1 MVQAANLNRTYN
13 VRTLYVHECEPKL
26 YVQCTYI
33 VRTVP
38 AGLEGVDEGPDRTS
52 ICSLAQDIVYTA
64 SNKWKLTPKQIGLGL
79 TLHQATRSATLVDL
93 FHSAGHTVGMDT
105 IRRLDTTIATKI
117 LDKYEQN
124 GNVYIP
130 NDIVQSAKGQMVLAS
145 CDNIDVLEETIDG
158 KNTFHSTQMMLWQ
171 RGPPPESSSASDQVI
186 GRQKALNP
194 SVLKSL
200 HKLDRATPFSG
211 TRPKPRLDSPAIE
224 IDTWFQSSEERNE
237 AGSKN
242 LAWILSRLHD
252 VDNQHVPSW
261 SSFNEASSTTDPPLT
276 VAGMMPILQAPA
288 DDNDT
293 MTTVINRFK
302 KIADHLGQKHTVIV
316 VDQPLYSRA
325 KELIWASP
333 DALLD
338 VVMLLGDLHICFN
351 FLKVIGKHVESAG
364 LDDAWVEAGL
374 FAQNSTEA
382 MMDGKAYYRAV
393 RGHTLAYEALWRIKW
408 EKFQEWLVLNNHNLD
423 LDEEI
428 SRVAILFNRKET
440 GYSSDITDAVH
451 GLSSILRNGRVRH
464 LLDAFDKELS
474 QQPTFKFWS
483 TYLEMVELLLDF
495 IRANRDGN
503 WQLHLD
509 TFAAMLPWMTVY
521 DHVNYARW
529 GPVYLADMK
538 ALPHTAPEV
547 YQEFLMG
554 NFVVKR
560 SRHRFNQVPVDQ
572 ATEWI
577 NRLCK
582 ISNGIIGIT
591 RNESA
596 RDRFCATWAER
607 SRVSQNTK
615 KLYGLND
622 DDEAISTRKDALPSH
637 VRSDEE
643 SVKKLASEFMR
654 CDVFGA
660 KLAASQAKDPIDMID
675 EESDEVPEGVL
686 ISLASKDVATS
697 EIKDDLFSA
706 RSRGAVLVKRN
717 VTERLVEKKVK
728 FFDPVKRNN
737 SKTFA
742 TLYKTRVVTQK
753 SENKTVKADRKLIQ
767 KLLNASQA
775 GRNIEMERILSHE
788 LSILP
793 LSLVKTN
800 GQMNTTSKSEMLE
813 LLTKEL
819 GKMVPSETPH

>member
-1 MVQAANLNRTYN
+1 MASKNVAPLQVLKRKHDGLDSTMCLFCHSDKKEVLRVGSAAGKDRILQVCNERRKLRDTDTLTVINSVSDLAGTPVWTTEELKWHKSCYSTFTSVIALDRLRKRFNLSASTSGASGSKTDTNQPRPHRQTLQANFQLCIFCQSSNTSGMPLSKKASLLMYPSNRSEYVIAKHLGASCSSESTSSSDESSPDLSVQESGELHELIHTALKIRMDLDDTPGHSAAWHGIDQEHVEKVIPNS
-13 VRTLYVHECEPKL
+13 LYVFL
-26 YVQCTYI
+26 SVLLGGVNT
-33 VRTVP
+33 
-38 AGLEGVDEGPDRTS
+38 LEGVDEGPDRTS

-64 SNKWKLTPKQIGLGL
+64 SNKRKLTPKQIGLGL

-145 CDNIDVLEETIDG
+145 CDNIDVLDETIDG

-171 RGPPPESSSASDQVI
+171 RVPPPESSSASDQVI

-211 TRPKPRLDSPAIE
+211 TRPKPRLDGPAIE

-261 SSFNEASSTTDPPLT
+261 SSFNEASSTKDPPLT
-276 VAGMMPILQAPA
+276 VAGMMPIIQAPA

-333 DALLD
+333 DALSD

-440 GYSSDITDAVH
+440 GYSSDITDAVY

-474 QQPTFKFWS
+474 QQPNFKFWS
-483 TYLEMVELLLDF
+483 T
-495 IRANRDGN
+495 
-503 WQLHLD
+503 
-509 TFAAMLPWMTVY
+509 
-521 DHVNYARW
+521 
-529 GPVYLADMK
+529 
-538 ALPHTAPEV
+538 
-547 YQEFLMG
+547 
-554 NFVVKR
+554 
-560 SRHRFNQVPVDQ
+560 
-572 ATEWI
+572 
-577 NRLCK
+577 
-582 ISNGIIGIT
+582 
-591 RNESA
+591 
-596 RDRFCATWAER
+596 
-607 SRVSQNTK
+607 
-615 KLYGLND
+615 
-622 DDEAISTRKDALPSH
+622 
-637 VRSDEE
+637 
-643 SVKKLASEFMR
+643 
-654 CDVFGA
+654 
-660 KLAASQAKDPIDMID
+660 
-675 EESDEVPEGVL
+675 
-686 ISLASKDVATS
+686 
-697 EIKDDLFSA
+697 
-706 RSRGAVLVKRN
+706 
-717 VTERLVEKKVK
+717 
-728 FFDPVKRNN
+728 
-737 SKTFA
+737 
-742 TLYKTRVVTQK
+742 
-753 SENKTVKADRKLIQ
+753 
-767 KLLNASQA
+767 
-775 GRNIEMERILSHE
+775 
-788 LSILP
+788 
-793 LSLVKTN
+793 
-800 GQMNTTSKSEMLE
+800 
-813 LLTKEL
+813 
-819 GKMVPSETPH
+819 